1 MASKSSISKAKTKEK
16 NTYITSLIN
25 DFKKMQDG
33 TPKSTDINLKTVK
46 ASEAIKLIGQNIT
59 GQRLFL
65 KLDGNRYY
73 ALTEYTID
81 KLSKGLID
89 ENRVSGGGGVSP
101 SDAELQSITTYSS
114 TVTLQTLREK
124 IKEEKY

>member
-1 MASKSSISKAKTKEK
+1 
-16 NTYITSLIN
+16 
-25 DFKKMQDG
+25 MQDG
-33 TPKSTDINLKTVK
+33 TLKSTDINLKTVK
-46 ASEAIKLIGQNIT
+46 ASEAIKLIGQNII
-59 GQRLFL
+59 GQRLFF

-89 ENRVSGGGGVSP
+89 ENRVSGSGGVSP

-114 TVTLQTLREK
+114 TVTLQTLQEK
-124 IKEEKY
+124 IKEEREDDMASHPTGNKRFK